1 MSASQAPVGTPAQ
14 NYTYNG
20 KELQVLRCRL
30 AVMSWDWGGW
40 MELALSDR
48 RKSKGGE
55 DV

>member
-20 KELQVLRCRL
+20 KELQACPEPVEG
-30 AVMSWDWGGW
+30 MSWDWGGW
-40 MELALSDR
+40 MEPALSDR